1 MRSALT
7 LNFNDRYTTP
17 CESSIQ
23 NGLSPMVIVRR
34 ANLMNRALLSYLDSL
49 RRNRIDGLRN

>member
-7 LNFNDRYTTP
+7 LNFSDRSTTP
-17 CESSIQ
+17 CGSSIQ